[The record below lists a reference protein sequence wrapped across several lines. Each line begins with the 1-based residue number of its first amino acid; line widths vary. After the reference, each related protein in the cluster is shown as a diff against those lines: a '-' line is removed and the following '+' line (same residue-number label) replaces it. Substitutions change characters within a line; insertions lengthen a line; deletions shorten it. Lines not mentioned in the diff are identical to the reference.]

1 MTVSVTKPR
10 RLTGSRF
17 RAITWLVLLAFALQS
32 FITQTHM
39 HGAFGGAG
47 DAQIVKTLADTPSH
61 THKAPSENRADC
73 PFCQAITHAG
83 AFFTP
88 SAPAL
93 FLPVTLAET
102 LAPTFVARVAGSFSS
117 HPWQS
122 RAPPRH

>member
-1 MTVSVTKPR
+1 MRTVRAKTAETK
-10 RLTGSRF
+10 GSGL

-32 FITQTHM
+32 FITQTHI

-47 DAQIVKTLADTPSH
+47 DTQIVKTLADAPSH
-61 THKAPSENRADC
+61 HGKAPAENPADC

-93 FLPVTLAET
+93 ILPVTWAEM
-102 LAPTFVARVAGSFSS
+102 LAPSVVAGIVRSFSS

>member
-1 MTVSVTKPR
+1 MSRAAARTAGT
-10 RLTGSRF
+10 TGSGF

-32 FITQTHM
+32 FITQTHI
-39 HGAFGGAG
+39 HGAFGSAG
-47 DAQIVKTLADTPSH
+47 DTQIVKTLTGAPSH
-61 THKAPSENRADC
+61 NNKAPAENQADC

-93 FLPVTLAET
+93 ILPVTLT
-102 LAPTFVARVAGSFSS
+102 TTFAPTFAARVIGAFSS